1 MKRFPL
7 LLPMLMSIGG
17 SFILIVTLFT
27 TSDAS
32 ATNTTTYNSVAYQQA
47 TSTLDIF
54 LATSFPDNYDA
65 QATAYAIIQNQ
76 IDSAVLATLIAL
88 TPSPT
93 PLPTN
98 VPVDLTFA
106 EHSPRLGPDDAPIT
120 IVEFS
125 DYQCPYCGRFHTN
138 TLMPLLDHYGDLVQF
153 IYREYPIIGGQS
165 SADAG
170 AAALCAGQQD
180 SYWPFADLIWATTSE
195 RGALTGEVLTGFAT
209 QLELDMEVYTTCI
222 ESSEGLNMVI
232 IDYQAGRDFAI
243 TGTPTFFINGEKV
256 VGAQP
261 IEVFISVIDRQL
273 REKGIEPPEASS

>member
-7 LLPMLMSIGG
+7 LLPLLISVLG
-17 SFILIVTLFT
+17 SLILIITLFS
-27 TSDAS
+27 TSDAT
-32 ATNTTTYNSVAYQQA
+32 ATSNTARNQAAYQQA

-54 LATSFPDNYDA
+54 LATAFPDNFDA
-65 QATAYAIIQNQ
+65 QATAYAIIQDQ
-76 IDSAVLATLIAL
+76 INSAVQATLIAL

-106 EHSPRLGPDDAPIT
+106 EHSPRLGPDDAPIV

-138 TLMPLLDHYGDLVQF
+138 TLEPLLDHYGDLVQF
-153 IYREYPIIGGQS
+153 IYREYPIIGGQA

-180 SYWPFADLIWATTSE
+180 QYWAFASLIWETTSA
-195 RGALTGEVLTGFAT
+195 RGALTSETLTGFAE
-209 QLELDMEVYTTCI
+209 QLELDMTAYTVCV
-222 ESSEGLNMVI
+222 ESGEGINMVI
-232 IDYQAGRDFAI
+232 IDYQAGRDFLI

-261 IEVFISVIDRQL
+261 IEVFMSVIDRQL
-273 REKGIEPPEASS
+273 REKGIDPPEATN